1 MKDSIGHSRD
11 VVCSLPWEAIK
22 DSGTPTIL
30 LLAAVK
36 DIAPIKGGLPQQH
49 AQAVVVPRQE
59 GSRIPVFF
67 LL

>member
-1 MKDSIGHSRD
+1 MKNSIGHLRD
-11 VVCSLPWEAIK
+11 VVCSLLWEAIK

-36 DIAPIKGGLPQQH
+36 DIAPIKGGLPQQR

-59 GSRIPVFF
+59 GSITVFF